1 MRRIIK
7 KIILGILI
15 FLLVFAGYL
24 FLGSPPQAEEI
35 TWGVNFS
42 QKHSQNLG
50 LNWRENYLALLEDL
64 NAKNLK
70 VSAHWDLL
78 EPEKD
83 RYFFEDLD
91 WQILEAENHNAKIL
105 LVIGMKSGRW
115 PECHIPEWAKNLN
128 KEEQQ
133 KEILEMLDKI
143 VLRYRDRVSVNM
155 WQVENEPFFPFGEC
169 PWVDKNFLKKE
180 INLVKSL
187 DPNHPII
194 VSDSGEGSFWIQAA
208 QLGDIVGTTM
218 YKRVWFRQLR
228 VYIHYPF
235 PPTFYWRKAQIIKNF
250 FGKKVICIEFQAEP
264 WGPALLYDSPL
275 EEQEKTMN
283 LEQFRKNIDFAKRT
297 GLDTFY
303 LWGGEWWYWMK
314 EKQNQP
320 EIWQEA
326 KKLF

>member
-128 KEEQQ
+128 KEEQ
-133 KEILEMLDKI
+133 
-143 VLRYRDRVSVNM
+143 
-155 WQVENEPFFPFGEC
+155 
-169 PWVDKNFLKKE
+169 
-180 INLVKSL
+180 
-187 DPNHPII
+187 
-194 VSDSGEGSFWIQAA
+194 
-208 QLGDIVGTTM
+208 
-218 YKRVWFRQLR
+218 
-228 VYIHYPF
+228 
-235 PPTFYWRKAQIIKNF
+235 
-250 FGKKVICIEFQAEP
+250 
-264 WGPALLYDSPL
+264 
-275 EEQEKTMN
+275 
-283 LEQFRKNIDFAKRT
+283 
-297 GLDTFY
+297 
-303 LWGGEWWYWMK
+303 
-314 EKQNQP
+314 
-320 EIWQEA
+320 
-326 KKLF
+326 